1 MKYLKIL
8 LLLLFVGT
16 LQTKG
21 KEPTDSVIFKVT
33 YNATFKTKQESKIEQ
48 DLQALEVG
56 NECSKYYSIY
66 DYEFKHIADSLRNAG
81 FSDMQVTSQLYGEN
95 GPKGGDDY
103 QVFKNYPT
111 VGKLTYTYIL
121 FNFPYLY
128 EEDMPAMKWDLA
140 EGDSVIGGYACKKAV
155 CELRGRKW
163 TAWYTLDL
171 PYSDGPWKLCGLP
184 GLILAASESE
194 GIYSFSFAGIEKC
207 DYPMSFIN
215 AKKYER
221 CTPKQLQD
229 DFCAYC
235 ENGSNWILRKSIG
248 VSVPMGEHEKSFTP
262 CLMEF
267 YK

>member
-1 MKYLKIL
+1 MIVCEPCHPSSLPNCHIQATELIDHLK
-8 LLLLFVGT
+8 F
-16 LQTKG
+16 Q
-21 KEPTDSVIFKVT
+21 SV
-33 YNATFKTKQESKIEQ
+33 
-48 DLQALEVG
+48 L
-56 NECSKYYSIY
+56 
-66 DYEFKHIADSLRNAG
+66 
-81 FSDMQVTSQLYGEN
+81 
-95 GPKGGDDY
+95 
-103 QVFKNYPT
+103 
-111 VGKLTYTYIL
+111 
-121 FNFPYLY
+121 
-128 EEDMPAMKWDLA
+128 LA

-215 AKKYER
+215 TKKYER

-229 DFCAYC
+229 DFCDYC
-235 ENGSNWILRKSIG
+235 KNGSNWSIRKAIG
-248 VSVPMGEHEKSFTP
+248 ISVPMGKTEKSYTP

>member
-8 LLLLFVGT
+8 LLLLFMGV

-21 KEPTDSVIFKVT
+21 QEDSVMFKVA
-33 YNATFKTKQESKIEQ
+33 YKATFKGKQESELKEDFQ
-48 DLQALEVG
+48 VLEVG
-56 NECSKYYSIY
+56 RKYSEYYSIY
-66 DYEFKHIADSLRNAG
+66 DREFQHKSDSLQNAG
-81 FSDMQVTSQLYGEN
+81 LSDIELASQLYGKN
-95 GPKGGDDY
+95 GPDKGETY

-111 VGKLTYTYIL
+111 AGKLTYTYVI

-184 GLILAASESE
+184 GLILAALESE

-215 AKKYER
+215 TKKYER

-229 DFCAYC
+229 DFCDYC
-235 ENGSNWILRKSIG
+235 KNGSNWSIRKAIG
-248 VSVPMGEHEKSFTP
+248 ISVPMGKTEKSYTP